1 MTWGGAVTGGGAV
14 IVVGA
19 GPAGTA
25 AALAAADAGAPVVL
39 LDNAPRAGG
48 QYDRQA
54 LTGRR
59 RISRREEA
67 LDAHPRIDH
76 RPRTSV
82 WALEPGGPDGML
94 VHVQQGPADAA
105 RPVRTLRASALILC
119 TGAYNR
125 ALPFPGW
132 DLPGV
137 VTAGAA
143 QALVKGQGITPGGR
157 TLLSGTGPFLLPV
170 ASALL
175 SAGADV
181 AGVYE
186 AGSPT
191 GWLRSPLTALRD
203 GRSKLPEL
211 AAHTARL
218 ARHRVPYRVRTA
230 VVAAHGRDR
239 VESVTLA
246 RLGPDWTVRGSRRV
260 AADTVC
266 VGYGFTPQLELAV
279 AAGCVVGDG
288 GFVAVDAHQATSVPG
303 VYAAG
308 EITGIGGAELAAAE
322 GEVAGAAAAHGL
334 AVGAPAA
341 SPGRSA
347 RRAAAR
353 VSSGRRFAAA
363 LAAAHP
369 VRPGW
374 RSWLTDDTLV
384 CRCEEVSYGELRAA
398 VEDRGADGM
407 RALKLTSRAGLGACQ
422 GRVCGR
428 AAAELAGVPESHRRP
443 IAQPVRLGDLG
454 EAGGFGDL
462 SEQGEPD
469 DLGDVDDVVP
479 PGCRDRPGPE

>member
-1 MTWGGAVTGGGAV
+1 MIV
-14 IVVGA
+14 VVGA

-25 AALAAADAGAPVVL
+25 AALAAADAGASVVL

-48 QYDRQA
+48 QYDRRS
-54 LTGRR
+54 LVGRH
-59 RISRREEA
+59 SPAPGEAA

-82 WALEPGGPDGML
+82 WALEPDGPDGIL
-94 VHVQQGPADAA
+94 VHTQQGPADAA

-119 TGAYNR
+119 TGAYDR
-125 ALPFPGW
+125 AFPFPGW
-132 DLPGV
+132 ELPGV
-137 VTAGAA
+137 ITAGAA
-143 QALVKGQGITPGGR
+143 QALVKGQGIAPGGR
-157 TLLSGTGPFLLPV
+157 TVLSGTGPFLLPV

-175 SAGADV
+175 SVGADI

-211 AAHTARL
+211 AAHAATL
-218 ARHRVPYRVRTA
+218 ARHRVPYRTRTA
-230 VVAAHGRDR
+230 VVAAHGSDR

-246 RLGPDWTVRGSRRV
+246 RLRRDWTVRSRRRV

-279 AAGCVVGDG
+279 AAGCALRDER
-288 GFVAVDAHQATSVPG
+288 FVAVDEAQATSVPG

-308 EITGIGGAELAAAE
+308 EITGIGGAELAVAE

-334 AVGAPAA
+334 AGAAPAA
-341 SPGRSA
+341 GPVRPG

-353 VSSGRRFAAA
+353 VRSGRRFAAA

-374 RSWLTDDTLV
+374 RSWLTDATLV
-384 CRCEEVSYGELRAA
+384 CRCEEVTYADLRAA

-428 AAAELAGVPESHRRP
+428 TAAELAGVPESHRRP
-443 IAQPVRLGDLG
+443 LAQPVRLGDLG
-454 EAGGFGDL
+454 SREQPQDPYPGG
-462 SEQGEPD
+462 Q
-469 DLGDVDDVVP
+469 
-479 PGCRDRPGPE
+479 

>member
-1 MTWGGAVTGGGAV
+1 MIV
-14 IVVGA
+14 VVGA
-19 GPAGTA
+19 GPAGTS

-48 QYDRQA
+48 QHDRRP
-54 LTGRR
+54 LVGRR
-59 RISRREEA
+59 SPSPREAA

-76 RPRTSV
+76 RPSTSV
-82 WALEPGGPDGML
+82 WAIEQGPDGTL
-94 VHVQQGPADAA
+94 VHTQQGPADAA
-105 RPVRTLRASALILC
+105 RPVRTFRAGALILC
-119 TGAYNR
+119 TGAYDR
-125 ALPFPGW
+125 VLPFPGW
-132 DLPGV
+132 ELPGV

-143 QALVKGQGITPGGR
+143 QALVKGQGIPPGGR

-175 SAGADV
+175 SAGADL

-191 GWLRSPLTALRD
+191 GWLRSPLAALRD

-211 AAHTARL
+211 AAHAARL
-218 ARHRVPYRVRTA
+218 ARHRVPYRTRTA

-246 RLGPDWTVRGSRRV
+246 RLGRDWTVRSSRCV
-260 AADTVC
+260 EADTVC

-279 AAGCVVGDG
+279 AAGCALRDG
-288 GFVAVDAHQATSVPG
+288 RFVAVDDTQATSVPG

-334 AVGAPAA
+334 ADGAPAA
-341 SPGRSA
+341 ASSTYGRRS
-347 RRAAAR
+347 AAAR
-353 VSSGRRFAAA
+353 VRSGRRFAAA

-369 VRPGW
+369 VGPGW
-374 RSWLTDDTLV
+374 RSWLTDDTVV
-384 CRCEEVSYGELRAA
+384 CRCEEVTYGDLRAA

-407 RALKLTSRAGLGACQ
+407 RTLKLTSRVGMGVCQ

-428 AAAELAGVPESHRRP
+428 TAAELAGVPESHRRP
-443 IAQPVRLGDLG
+443 LAQPVRLGDLG
-454 EAGGFGDL
+454 AGPGRRTR
-462 SEQGEPD
+462 EP
-469 DLGDVDDVVP
+469 GACE
-479 PGCRDRPGPE
+479 PGGL